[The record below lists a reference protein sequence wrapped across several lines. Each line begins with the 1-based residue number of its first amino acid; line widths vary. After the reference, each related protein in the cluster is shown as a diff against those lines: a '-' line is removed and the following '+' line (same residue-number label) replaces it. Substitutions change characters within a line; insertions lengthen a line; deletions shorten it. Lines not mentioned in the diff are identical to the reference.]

1 MFVIFF
7 HHLCP
12 TLNLYVYLLM
22 LCEVPACLTCHSVQQ
37 IKQNTKSMKNIRC
50 FYVPVFNLDLFI
62 SEEPGGS
69 WAWLA
74 AILDIPA
81 ENRGQ
86 NENSEVLK
94 LMTYISCWAKN
105 SRQKDGWWWAVFLFH
120 THPFN
125 SWFWFRSFRSPNN
138 QPKPSGAY

>member
-1 MFVIFF
+1 
-7 HHLCP
+7 
-12 TLNLYVYLLM
+12 
-22 LCEVPACLTCHSVQQ
+22 
-37 IKQNTKSMKNIRC
+37 MKNIRC

-94 LMTYISCWAKN
+94 LMTYISC
-105 SRQKDGWWWAVFLFH
+105 
-120 THPFN
+120 
-125 SWFWFRSFRSPNN
+125 
-138 QPKPSGAY
+138 